1 MMMEK
6 LEGIVQLD
14 KANNIYIDI
23 GNRVYL
29 EIDGVNFSAICI
41 FIGMLR
47 DEFMIITFPKQYK
60 TIKNQLFSGNKM
72 VVKYL
77 YDGSVYA
84 FKTSVIET
92 ITSPIKAIAIEYP
105 KVVQQRELRVVKR
118 NDVVI
123 PGKIE
128 AKNIEFKAV
137 VFDISKKG
145 CRFTYKDKKSNV
157 TALRESA
164 LLRVYMQF
172 PGVADEIG
180 VMACIRNVKKEHGKL
195 SIGAEFQ
202 DITKPFLT
210 ALMHFLYSIEDY

>member
-1 MMMEK
+1 MEK

>member
-105 KVVQQRELRVVKR
+105 KVVQQRELRVVKI

-123 PGKIE
+123 PGKFE

>member
-1 MMMEK
+1 MMIEK

-14 KANNIYIDI
+14 KAKNICIDI

-29 EIDGVNFSAICI
+29 EIDGINFSAICI

-47 DEFMIITFPKQYK
+47 DEFMLITFPRQYK
-60 TIKNQLFSGNKM
+60 TIKNHLFSGNKM

-92 ITSPIKAIAIEYP
+92 ITSPVKAIAIEYP

-123 PGKIE
+123 PGRVT
-128 AKNIEFKAV
+128 AKNIEFKTV
-137 VFDISKKG
+137 IFDISKKG

-157 TALRESA
+157 NALGEGD
-164 LLRVYMQF
+164 LLRVYIQF

-180 VMACIRNVKKEHGKL
+180 VMACARNVKREHGKL